1 MSSTYCVQLTQN
13 PTQQILFFSM
23 TTANPISFT
32 FLQFSLTVN
41 SLAIFLFSKY
51 PFNLGYANNFCVNQ
65 DAFGFAQV
73 GQNFNID
80 LSNYQNYYM
89 LILIYPE
96 GNDFFYDGSCYIV
109 PNLTMTFQNTTIS
122 TFTSNSVISN
132 YDQQEET
139 GFCQGYNLQPDLLET
154 TCTNPTQYFSISLNN
169 LNNKLIALTCA
180 SFVYENDTTV
190 GFAVP
195 QECPH
200 LGAFLT
206 AEIVLSANSQ
216 VIDFLNSNNI
226 PYTIVSSTEC
236 KTFCKQIPC
245 RSFFQILKLLSPPVK
260 YSIISSKLWNEIV
273 QDLYLA
279 HSIYKYIN
287 HLMQYP
293 YLQNIY
299 PAILDFYNFYENFE
313 PYPFTSLLKAQKGT
327 SLTVTDFNK
336 LINAI
341 IKLANENNISLQ
353 KQLNKVQHDQV
364 VKASQFSNI
373 VYDVNQFL
381 TFNYNQYFLLSCSG
395 KEFTN
400 LLSSISTFLNVLIS
414 QPVITITI
422 PTNTYIKNLLM
433 YCNTQTIN
441 IYGTIN
447 KFLLNNNQ
455 GNIYLQDFSS
465 INSFI
470 LNTNPG
476 LIEIENE
483 SNINNLQINQNPGTI
498 IVQNNATINTLQIE
512 NNSGE
517 IEIEDNA
524 IVENLICSQN
534 TGTVNISSTATVI
547 NNQCA

>member
-1 MSSTYCVQLTQN
+1 MSSNYCVQLM
-13 PTQQILFFSM
+13 PSILVGAM
-23 TTANPISFT
+23 TIVNPINFT
-32 FLQFSLTVN
+32 SLQFSLSVN
-41 SLAIFLFSKY
+41 SLVIFLFSKY
-51 PFNLGYANNFCVNQ
+51 PFNLGYGNNFCVNQ
-65 DAFGFAQV
+65 DEFGFAQV
-73 GQNFNID
+73 GQTFNID

-96 GNDFFYDGSCYIV
+96 GNNFDNVGACEIV
-109 PNLTMTFQNTTIS
+109 PNFTMTFQNTTIS
-122 TFTSNSVISN
+122 SAENITVNSN
-132 YDQQEET
+132 YDSQEET
-139 GFCQGYNLQPDLLET
+139 GFCQGYDVQSTIPGAYCSN
-154 TCTNPTQYFSISLNN
+154 YSVYSVISLNS
-169 LNNKLIALTCA
+169 LNNYLVIMTCQGFLIQ
-180 SFVYENDTTV
+180 NNTTV
-190 GFAVP
+190 EFVTPSRCNEFGGFVS
-195 QECPH
+195 
-200 LGAFLT
+200 
-206 AEIVLSANSQ
+206 AEIVFGANYQ
-216 VIDFLNSNNI
+216 VIDFLNSNEI
-226 PYTIVSSTEC
+226 LYSIVSPSEC
-236 KTFCKQIPC
+236 KIVCGQIPC
-245 RSFFQILKLLSPPVK
+245 KSFFQILKLLSPPLK

-279 HSIYKYIN
+279 YSVYKYIN
-287 HLMQYP
+287 YLMQYP

-299 PAILDFYNFYENFE
+299 SAILDFYNFYENFE
-313 PYPFTSLLKAQKGT
+313 PYPFTSLLKAQKGIP
-327 SLTVTDFNK
+327 LTVNDFNK

-341 IKLANENNISLQ
+341 VKLANENNISLQ

-373 VYDVNQFL
+373 VYNVNQFL
-381 TFNYNQYFLLSCSG
+381 TFNYNQYFLLSCTG
-395 KEFTN
+395 NEFNN
-400 LLSSISTFLNVLIS
+400 LLNLISTFLTVLIS

-433 YCNTQTIN
+433 YCNSQTIN

-447 KFLLNNNQ
+447 KFILNSNK

-476 LIEIENE
+476 LIKIENK

-498 IVQNNATINTLQIE
+498 IVQNNATVNTLQIE
-512 NNSGE
+512 NNTGE

-524 IVENLICSQN
+524 IVENLICSEN

>member
-41 SLAIFLFSKY
+41 SLVIFLFSKY
-51 PFNLGYANNFCVNQ
+51 PFNFGYANNFCVNQ
-65 DAFGFAQV
+65 DAFGFAEV

-89 LILIYPE
+89 LMLIYPQGINLE
-96 GNDFFYDGSCYIV
+96 KVSTCEIV
-109 PNLTMTFQNTTIS
+109 PNFTMTFQNTTIS
-122 TFTSNSVISN
+122 PIGYMNINSN
-132 YDQQEET
+132 YDSQEET
-139 GFCQGYNLQPDLLET
+139 GFCQGYQVQTATVAPYCVYYSIYGT
-154 TCTNPTQYFSISLNN
+154 ISLNS
-169 LNNKLIALTCA
+169 LNNYLVTMTCQG
-180 SFVYENDTTV
+180 FYPTNDTTV
-190 GFAVP
+190 QFVTP
-195 QECPH
+195 INCSYF
-200 LGAFLT
+200 GAYLT
-206 AEIVLSANSQ
+206 AEIVFGANYQ
-216 VIDFLNSNNI
+216 VIDFLNSNGI
-226 PYTIVSSTEC
+226 SYSIVSPSEC
-236 KTFCKQIPC
+236 KIVCRQIPC
-245 RSFFQILKLLSPPVK
+245 KSFFRILKLLSPPLK

-279 HSIYKYIN
+279 YSVYKYIN
-287 HLMQYP
+287 YLMQYP

-313 PYPFTSLLKAQKGT
+313 PYPFTSLLKAQKGIP
-327 SLTVTDFNK
+327 LTVNEFNK

-353 KQLNKVQHDQV
+353 KQLNKVQHDQI

-381 TFNYNQYFLLSCSG
+381 TFNYNQYFLLSCTG
-395 KEFTN
+395 NEFNN
-400 LLSSISTFLNVLIS
+400 LLNSISTFLTVLIS
-414 QPVITITI
+414 QPAITITI

-441 IYGTIN
+441 IYGSIN
-447 KFLLNNNQ
+447 KFILNSNK

-517 IEIEDNA
+517 IEIVDNA
-524 IVENLICSQN
+524 IVENLICNQN
-534 TGTVNISSTATVI
+534 TGTVNISSTAVVI

>member
-13 PTQQILFFSM
+13 LTVASM
-23 TTANPISFT
+23 TTVNPINFSS
-32 FLQFSLTVN
+32 LQFSLSVN
-41 SLAIFLFSKY
+41 SLVIFLFSKY

-65 DAFGFAQV
+65 DEFGFSEV
-73 GQNFNID
+73 GQTFNID

-96 GNDFFYDGSCYIV
+96 GNNFANVGACEIV
-109 PNLTMTFQNTTIS
+109 PNFTMTFQNTTIS
-122 TFTSNSVISN
+122 SVQNITVNSN
-132 YDQQEET
+132 YDSQEET
-139 GFCQGYNLQPDLLET
+139 GFCQGYDIQSEI
-154 TCTNPTQYFSISLNN
+154 PTGSCSNYSVYSVISLSSLNN
-169 LNNKLIALTCA
+169 YLVIMTCQGFLIQNN
-180 SFVYENDTTV
+180 TTV
-190 GFAVP
+190 EFIT
-195 QECPH
+195 PH
-200 LGAFLT
+200 TCSNFGAYLT
-206 AEIVLSANSQ
+206 AEIVFGANSQ
-216 VIDFLNSNNI
+216 VIDFLNSNSI
-226 PYTIVSSTEC
+226 SYSIVSPSEC
-236 KTFCKQIPC
+236 KIVCRQIPC
-245 RSFFQILKLLSPPVK
+245 KSFFQILKLLSPPLK

-279 HSIYKYIN
+279 YGVYKYIN
-287 HLMQYP
+287 YLMQYP

-313 PYPFTSLLKAQKGT
+313 PYPFTSLLKAQKGIP
-327 SLTVTDFNK
+327 LTVNEFNK

-353 KQLNKVQHDQV
+353 KQLNKVQHDQI

-373 VYDVNQFL
+373 VYNVNQFL
-381 TFNYNQYFLLSCSG
+381 TFNYNQYFLLSCTG
-395 KEFTN
+395 NEFNN
-400 LLSSISTFLNVLIS
+400 LLNSISTFLTVLIS
-414 QPVITITI
+414 QPAITITI

-433 YCNTQTIN
+433 YCNSQTIN

-447 KFLLNNNQ
+447 KFILNSNK

-470 LNTNPG
+470 LNNNSG

-498 IVQNNATINTLQIE
+498 IVENNATVNTLQIQD
-512 NNSGE
+512 NTGE

-524 IVENLICSQN
+524 IVENLVCTQN
-534 TGTVNISSTATVI
+534 TGTVNISSTAVVI

>member
-13 PTQQILFFSM
+13 PTQQIFVLSM
-23 TTANPISFT
+23 TTANPINFT
-32 FLQFSLTVN
+32 SLQFSLSVN
-41 SLAIFLFSKY
+41 SLVIFLFSKY
-51 PFNLGYANNFCVNQ
+51 PFNIGYANHFCVNQ
-65 DAFGFAQV
+65 DEFGFAEV

-89 LILIYPE
+89 LILIYPQ
-96 GNDFFYDGSCYIV
+96 GI
-109 PNLTMTFQNTTIS
+109 NLQRVGTCEAIRNFTMTFQNTTIS
-122 TFTSNSVISN
+122 PIGYMNINSN
-132 YDQQEET
+132 YDEQEET
-139 GFCQGYNLQPDLLET
+139 GFCQGYQVQTATVAPY
-154 TCTNPTQYFSISLNN
+154 CVYYSISGTILLNN
-169 LNNKLIALTCA
+169 LNNYLIAMTCQGFYPT
-180 SFVYENDTTV
+180 SDTTIQFV
-190 GFAVP
+190 TSVNCSFF
-195 QECPH
+195 
-200 LGAFLT
+200 GAYLT
-206 AEIVLSANSQ
+206 AEIVFGANYQ
-216 VIDFLNSNNI
+216 VIDFLNSNSI
-226 PYTIVSSTEC
+226 SYSTVSSTEC

-245 RSFFQILKLLSPPVK
+245 KSFFQILKLLSPPLK

-279 HSIYKYIN
+279 YSVFKYIN
-287 HLMQYP
+287 
-293 YLQNIY
+293 YLASVSSSNYIY
-299 PAILDFYNFYENFE
+299 PVIINFYNFYENFK
-313 PYPFTSLLKAQKGT
+313 PYIFTPLLYAKKGIP
-327 SLTVTDFNK
+327 LTVNEFNK

-353 KQLNKVQHDQV
+353 QQLNKVQHDQI

-414 QPVITITI
+414 QPAITITI

-517 IEIEDNA
+517 IEIVDNA
-524 IVENLICSQN
+524 IVENLICNQN
-534 TGTVNISSTATVI
+534 TGTVNILSTATVI

>member
-13 PTQQILFFSM
+13 ILVGTM
-23 TTANPISFT
+23 TTANPINFT
-32 FLQFSLTVN
+32 SLQFSLSVN
-41 SLAIFLFSKY
+41 SLVIFLFSKY

-65 DAFGFAQV
+65 DEFGFSEV
-73 GQNFNID
+73 GQTFNID

-89 LILIYPE
+89 LMLIYPQ
-96 GNDFFYDGSCYIV
+96 GISFYNLASCATV
-109 PNLTMTFQNTTIS
+109 PNFTMTFQNTTIS
-122 TFTSNSVISN
+122 PITSETVNSN
-132 YDQQEET
+132 YDEQKET
-139 GFCQGYNLQPDLLET
+139 GFCAGFDVQSDTLET
-154 TCTNPTQYFSISLNN
+154 TCNNSNYVPAISLNN
-169 LNNKLIALTCA
+169 LNNQLMTLTCQT
-180 SFVYENDTTV
+180 FIYQNNTTIE
-190 GFAVP
+190 FAIP
-195 QECPH
+195 SNCS
-200 LGAFLT
+200 LFGAYLT
-206 AEIVLSANSQ
+206 AEIVFGANYQ
-216 VIDFLNSNNI
+216 VIDFLNSNSI
-226 PYTIVSSTEC
+226 SYSIVSPSEC
-236 KTFCKQIPC
+236 KIVCRQIPC
-245 RSFFQILKLLSPPVK
+245 KSFFRILKLLSPPLK

-279 HSIYKYIN
+279 YSVYKYIN
-287 HLMQYP
+287 YLMLYP

-313 PYPFTSLLKAQKGT
+313 PYPFTSLLKAQKGIP
-327 SLTVTDFNK
+327 LTVNDFNK

-341 IKLANENNISLQ
+341 VKLANENNISLQ

-373 VYDVNQFL
+373 VYNVNQFL
-381 TFNYNQYFLLSCSG
+381 TFNYNQYFLLSCTG
-395 KEFTN
+395 NEFNN
-400 LLSSISTFLNVLIS
+400 LLNSISTFLTVLIS

-422 PTNTYIKNLLM
+422 PTNTYIKNLLI

-498 IVQNNATINTLQIE
+498 IVQNNATVNTLQIE
-512 NNSGE
+512 NNTGE

-524 IVENLICSQN
+524 IVENLICSEN